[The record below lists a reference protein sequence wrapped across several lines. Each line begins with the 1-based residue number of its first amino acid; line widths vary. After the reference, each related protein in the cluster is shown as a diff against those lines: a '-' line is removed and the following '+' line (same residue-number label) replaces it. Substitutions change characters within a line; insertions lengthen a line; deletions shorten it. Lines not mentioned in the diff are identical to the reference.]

1 MRVGVIGNTLLTSK
15 CVDLIISEGHTID
28 YVFGLSKDKLTG
40 KANSCLEL
48 KSKCERRNIS
58 FIDSGD
64 WEDIV
69 DRNVEVVIEMGDSR
83 IVPESFLN
91 KNKVIGNHG
100 ALLPYIKGG
109 ASLTW
114 GRMLGTGEWGVSIFE
129 LTDELDN
136 GDIIKTKKV
145 KYTPEN
151 TTMEEFVEICDQA
164 TVDCLKDFL
173 QGNYSP
179 TGNRQWR
186 VKVRKHVDSH
196 KGASILDRC
205 VENNIVVYMP
215 TRNTIDSELKEKW
228 PQDFK
233 NNFKK
238 ANNSPYPKWYEK
250 GEKS

>member
-15 CVDLIISEGHTID
+15 CVDLIISEGHVLE
-28 YVFGLSKDKLTG
+28 YVFGLPKNKLIK
-40 KANSCLEL
+40 KANSCVEL
-48 KSKCERRNIS
+48 KSKCEERNIP

-64 WEDIV
+64 WDDIA

-100 ALLPYIKGG
+100 ALLPYVKGG

-136 GDIIKTKKV
+136 GDIIATKKV
-145 KYTPEN
+145 NYSPED
-151 TTMEEFVEICDQA
+151 TTMEQFVEMCDLA
-164 TVDCLKDFL
+164 TVECLKEFL
-173 QGNYSP
+173 KGNYTP
-179 TGNRQWR
+179 QKNKEWNVR
-186 VKVRKHVDSH
+186 VKNHTDSYE
-196 KGASILDRC
+196 ATTVLDFC
-205 VENNIVVYMP
+205 IKKQIAVYMP
-215 TRNTIDSELKEKW
+215 TRNPGDSKLKEGW
-228 PQDFK
+228 PGRFE

-238 ANNSPYPKWYEK
+238 ANNSPYPKWFRE
-250 GEKS
+250 GEE

>member
-1 MRVGVIGNTLLTSK
+1 MRVGVIGNTVLTSK
-15 CVDLIISEGHTID
+15 CVDLILSEGHTID
-28 YVFGLSKDKLTG
+28 YVFGLPKDKLEN
-40 KANSCLEL
+40 KANSCLGLQNRCNE
-48 KSKCERRNIS
+48 ENID
-58 FIDSGD
+58 FIDSNNWYDLGD
-64 WEDIV
+64 YNV
-69 DRNVEVVIEMGDSR
+69 DVVIEMGDSR
-83 IVPESFLN
+83 IVPNNFLI

-100 ALLPYIKGG
+100 ALLPYVKGG

-145 KYTPEN
+145 RYTPES

-164 TVDCLKDFL
+164 TVDCLKEFL

-179 TGNRQWR
+179 TGNRQWS

-196 KGASILDRC
+196 KGISILERC
-205 VENNIVVYMP
+205 VDNDIVVYMP
-215 TRNTIDSELKEKW
+215 TRNAIDSELKEEW